1 MGYQYQGAANTP
13 QRSSG
18 ESPEVL
24 LVVDQSRWA
33 YLVTMLHG
41 AGIFTYIWVIFR
53 GNVGK
58 YSIHGA
64 YGLINFIH
72 LTRLWIHI
80 TSIKSHLYQIV
91 CFGDG
96 VNAAG
101 LPWSA
106 AGRTNKAREH
116 FGHAICYQCY
126 RVKLNCWSNLH
137 WHFSTQNT
145 FWLHLLQ
152 TKSRR
157 TWIFQ
162 GLLSIGSWIPGP
174 QNHLVQG

>member
-1 MGYQYQGAANTP
+1 MY
-13 QRSSG
+13 
-18 ESPEVL
+18 
-24 LVVDQSRWA
+24 
-33 YLVTMLHG
+33 
-41 AGIFTYIWVIFR
+41 GIFTYIWVIFR
-53 GNVGK
+53 AKVGK

-64 YGLINFIH
+64 YGLLNFIH

-137 WHFSTQNT
+137 WHCSTQNT

-152 TKSRR
+152 KKVEEPEYSKVFCLLGPEYLSSR
-157 TWIFQ
+157 ISYYKFYSQ
-162 GLLSIGSWIPGP
+162 VFALSYEYTRK
-174 QNHLVQG
+174 